1 MQRGWQGSTSRGE
14 CPRPN
19 LFLGVEVDGHDE
31 TVETQDFGENEDED
45 HSDIEAGLLCRSS
58 YSSVT

>member
-1 MQRGWQGSTSRGE
+1 ME
-14 CPRPN
+14 CPRPD